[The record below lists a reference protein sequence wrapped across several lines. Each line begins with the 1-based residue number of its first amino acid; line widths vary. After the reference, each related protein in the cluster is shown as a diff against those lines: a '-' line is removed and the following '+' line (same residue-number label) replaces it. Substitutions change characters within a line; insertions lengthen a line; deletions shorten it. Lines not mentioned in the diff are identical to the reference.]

1 MTEKENVLHAL
12 RHDGQ
17 ARWISNFT
25 DSVIFFTAKK
35 SRDKIEEGQDWFGVS
50 WRDFAPLNQPLFED
64 VAEWSEK
71 LVFPDLDAI
80 DWEEEARMVRPT
92 FDRENKALWL
102 SLSQGLF
109 DRLQSFL
116 GFENGIT
123 AFYDDPDATHELL
136 DALTDFRIRLMEKL
150 IDCYDPDIVDYR
162 DDFGTQTSLFF
173 SPDIYDEFFKDRI
186 KRIADYVHQ
195 RGKIFVQHSCG
206 KVDLLIGR
214 FIENGADTWDSV
226 QPCCDLAAIYA
237 QYGDKLGFSSNMDMQ
252 KFATCSD
259 EEAREVVRYYID
271 TLGGRKN
278 LLLWDLYPIDLP
290 LDPRVLSD
298 EVKRYGGITAN
309 AKLNH

>member
-35 SRDKIEEGQDWFGVS
+35 NRDKIEEGQDWFGVS

-162 DDFGTQTSLFF
+162 DDFGTQSSLFF
-173 SPDIYDEFFKDRI
+173 SPEIYDEFFKDRI

-206 KVDLLIGR
+206 KVDLLIDR

-237 QYGDKLGFSSNMDMQ
+237 QYGDRLGFSSNMDMQ